1 MAIAVILLYNIT
13 KKCDNITYI
22 TLLLNGGVLLVIIGV
37 ICFIILIIN
46 IYNFSKLIIKS
57 LKYDEDFT
65 EDEDKGKF
73 EYCLFGVAIVMFAH
87 IYGGDI
93 FYAISTYFSLLLLL
107 CFIVSKYK
115 KNVKFN
121 SQKILKILIPFF
133 VFALLSFIF
142 LK

>member
-93 FYAISTYFSLLLLL
+93 FYVISTYFSLLLLL

>member
-1 MAIAVILLYNIT
+1 M
-13 KKCDNITYI
+13 
-22 TLLLNGGVLLVIIGV
+22 VIIGV

-93 FYAISTYFSLLLLL
+93 FYVISTYFSLLLLL